1 MARTALLAAFAGA
14 IIAVDWLRL
23 EEPRADGGKPA
34 LLVALAVVPALL
46 RPRWLRIVGVVVAVV
61 VGAAV
66 AFSVSPTRL
75 WPYGT
80 DFFGEVATRFGSG
93 FVDFYDFR
101 LPIDPAGHVRM
112 HMVLLAAVFG
122 FTLLVALA
130 VATRHA
136 LTAVVLFL
144 VGAGWPATLLAGGNE
159 LGRGA
164 VILAGALV
172 LLAGVTGRVG
182 RLTVPVATAVVL
194 GALALST
201 SPAVAKSAFLDWQH
215 WDFYNRP
222 QAPVSVRYV
231 WDADYRALRFPKK
244 TSVVLR
250 IAGPRKPL
258 YWRATVLERFARDR
272 WLERIR
278 LETPRETH
286 EVVPPAAR
294 DLGNGIRQEVTVE
307 ALDDPHL
314 VGGMLPVAYNASEPV
329 RYLGQS
335 VAVFPDKVER
345 GQRYTMVS
353 YAPSPTPAQ
362 LVRSPPVYPRALTA
376 PGRELEVAPGVTAQP
391 FGMDG
396 RDDALAARLV
406 GSLAQYRLLLARA
419 RDVAGQT
426 RSPYAATVAL
436 ETWFRATGGFT
447 YSERP
452 GATPGVPPLVG
463 FVTDT
468 KTGYCQH
475 FAGAMALMLRMLGIP
490 ARVGAGFISGKL
502 ENGRWVVTDHDAHT
516 WVEVW
521 FRGYGWLPFD
531 PTPNRGRLSQLYSA
545 SSRGFDSA
553 AAARL
558 LAGIVRGGEVFG
570 SGRPLDGPLTFDPNV
585 RTPRSAADVGVRGLA
600 APPRPAGS
608 SHSLAGFLALLGA
621 GLAAALVVA
630 KTVRRRLRYLTRDP
644 RRVAVACARE
654 LADFLSDQRIAI
666 APGATLK
673 ELSERVS
680 EELAVDARPFA
691 EAAASARFGPPSG
704 ARAAASRA
712 RAELRELKRCLRR
725 RIFVLDRARGLLSLR
740 SLGFS

>member
-1 MARTALLAAFAGA
+1 MARTALLAGLAGA

-23 EEPRADGGKPA
+23 EEPRSDGGKPA
-34 LLVALAVVPALL
+34 LLVALAVAPALL
-46 RPRWLRIVGVVVAVV
+46 RPLWLRIAGVVVAVV
-61 VGAAV
+61 AGAAV
-66 AFSVSPTRL
+66 VFSVSPTQL
-75 WPYGT
+75 WPYGE
-80 DFFGEVATRFGSG
+80 DFFPHIATRFGSG
-93 FVDFYDFR
+93 FVEFYDFR
-101 LPIDPAGHVRM
+101 LPIDPAEHPRM
-112 HMVLLAAVFG
+112 HMVLLAALFG
-122 FTLLVALA
+122 FTLVVALA
-130 VATRHA
+130 VAARRA

-164 VILAGALV
+164 VILAGALA
-172 LLAGVTGRVG
+172 LLAGVTGRAG
-182 RLTVPVATAVVL
+182 RLTVPVAAAVVL
-194 GALALST
+194 GALTLST

-222 QAPVSVRYV
+222 QAPVSVTYV
-231 WDADYRALRFPKK
+231 WDADYGALRFPKK
-244 TSVVLR
+244 TTVVLR

-272 WLERIR
+272 WLERVR
-278 LETPRETH
+278 SETPRETH
-286 EVVPPAAR
+286 EVVPAAAR
-294 DLGNGIRQEVTVE
+294 DLRNSIRQEVTVE
-307 ALDDPHL
+307 ALDDSHL
-314 VGGMLPVAYNASEPV
+314 VGGMLPIAYNASEPV
-329 RYLGQS
+329 RYLGQN
-335 VAVFPDKVER
+335 VAVFPDEVKR
-345 GQRYTMVS
+345 GQRYSMWS
-353 YAPSPTPAQ
+353 YAPSPSPAQ
-362 LVRSPPVYPRALTA
+362 LVRSPAVYPRALTA
-376 PGRELEVAPGVTAQP
+376 PGRELEVVPGVTAQP
-391 FGMDG
+391 FGSNG

-406 GSLAQYRLLLARA
+406 GRLAPYRLLLARA

-436 ETWFRATGGFT
+436 ETWFRSTGGFT

-502 ENGRWVVTDHDAHT
+502 ENGRWAVTDHDAHT

-545 SSRGFDSA
+545 SSRSFDSA

-558 LAGIVRGGEVFG
+558 LAGLVRGGEVFG
-570 SGRPLDGPLTFDPNV
+570 TGRPLDGPLTFDPNV
-585 RTPRSAADVGVRGLA
+585 RTPRSAADVGVRGIA
-600 APPRPAGS
+600 APPPPDR

-621 GLAAALVVA
+621 GLAAAVVVA
-630 KTVRRRLRYLTRDP
+630 KTMRRRLRYLTRDP

-654 LADFLSDQRIAI
+654 LTDFLSDQRIAV
-666 APGATLK
+666 APGATLN
-673 ELSERVS
+673 ELAERVS
-680 EELAVDARPFA
+680 DELAVDARPFA
-691 EAAASARFGPPSG
+691 EAAVSARFGPPLDAPSA
-704 ARAAASRA
+704 ARRA
-712 RAELRELKRCLRR
+712 RAELRELKRRLRR
-725 RIFVLDRARGLLSLR
+725 RIFLLDRARGLLSLR